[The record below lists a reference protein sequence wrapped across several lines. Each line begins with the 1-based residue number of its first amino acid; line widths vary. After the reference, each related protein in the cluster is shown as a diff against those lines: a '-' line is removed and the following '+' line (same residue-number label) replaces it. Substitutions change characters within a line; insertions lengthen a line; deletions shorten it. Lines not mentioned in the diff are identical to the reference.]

1 MELTFNIVY
10 TPGTVRYL
18 RLLVFSLLKWTDSSF
33 RLVANACSPDEL
45 RLLRELCSKSP
56 RLEFLALP
64 SRRLMLHS
72 EVLSYLQSLEQS
84 DYFCFMDSDIVA
96 TGDFVSEMFPYL
108 DQYAGVFSATPI
120 WCSEEEQILPEGFP
134 RMPGHFNRTSDGICI
149 GSTYFAMYDNTAL
162 SQLIQ
167 STGIGFRRYRWEEI
181 PSSYQNQ
188 VGQAGLKKTHYDT
201 GKLLNVL
208 LVAEGKRLT
217 YVDSPFL
224 QHIGGVS
231 AREAVQRGL
240 RHKGNPRSKARGA
253 AARVKRVIR
262 RLVGTD
268 AARKEQTEVTEAERA
283 EFFRRRRKRWPTAD
297 YFSELFQSLFEDQ
310 PLPAVPNIG
319 APDVERR
326 IESVS
331 ANIVALYQEFGK
343 QLT

>member
-1 MELTFNIVY
+1 MDLRFNIVY
-10 TPGTVRYL
+10 TTGTVRYL
-18 RLLVFSLLKWTDSSF
+18 RLLVFSLLKWSDCSF
-33 RLVANACSPDEL
+33 RLVANACSPEEV
-45 RLLRELCSKSP
+45 RLLQELCRKSSQ
-56 RLEFLALP
+56 LEFLALP
-64 SRRLMLHS
+64 SKTIMLHS
-72 EVLSYLQSLEQS
+72 EVLSYLQTLEQS
-84 DYFCFMDSDIVA
+84 DYFCFMDSDILA
-96 TGDFVSEMFPYL
+96 TGDFVSEMCPYF
-108 DQYAGVFSATPI
+108 DHYAGVFSATPI

-188 VGQAGLKKTHYDT
+188 VSQAGLKKTHYDT

-208 LVAEGKRLT
+208 LVAQGKRLT

-231 AREAVQRGL
+231 AREALQRGL
-240 RHKGNPRSKARGA
+240 RHERNPQSNARRA
-253 AARVKRVIR
+253 FARAKRFTR
-262 RLVGTD
+262 RLLGMESAERTGT
-268 AARKEQTEVTEAERA
+268 AVTDAERA
-283 EFFRRRRKRWPTAD
+283 EFFRRRQKRWPTAT
-297 YFSELFQSLFEDQ
+297 YFSELFQALFEHQ
-310 PLPAVPNIG
+310 PLPFLPDIG
-319 APDVERR
+319 DPQVETR

-331 ANIVALYQEFGK
+331 AKIVALYQEFGE